1 MERRAGVNASYEA
14 EEGMAIPKF
23 VEESLFRVAQ
33 EALNNALKHSGATAL
48 KIKLSKHGVD
58 SFSLVIEDN
67 GSGFDLNS
75 AASMSGMGLRNMEG
89 RVSELGG
96 RLAVSHWRR
105 PRHENRGGCARQR
118 DGRAEEAVQM
128 IQILIADDHPVVRQG
143 LKALIGVQSG
153 MEVIGEAVDG
163 QDAVAKAR
171 LLAPDVILLDLVMPL
186 KDGVEAITEI
196 KRENP
201 QARILVLTSFGD
213 DEKIFAAIEAGALG
227 FPPEGNAA

>member
-1 MERRAGVNASYEA
+1 
-14 EEGMAIPKF
+14 
-23 VEESLFRVAQ
+23 
-33 EALNNALKHSGATAL
+33 
-48 KIKLSKHGVD
+48 
-58 SFSLVIEDN
+58 
-67 GSGFDLNS
+67 
-75 AASMSGMGLRNMEG
+75 
-89 RVSELGG
+89 
-96 RLAVSHWRR
+96 
-105 PRHENRGGCARQR
+105 
-118 DGRAEEAVQM
+118 M

-227 FPPEGNAA
+227 FLLKETPPDQLVAGIREVYEGRSSLDAKAVRAVVGKLQRPSEDPIGGLSKREKEVLALIGEGLSNQEIAGRLFVQEHTAAKHVSRILGKLNLANRTQAALLAVRRGLVAETTD